1 MVVEEI
7 MSPENGEL
15 KQKEFYEKEFKFSY
29 SSLSKLIWNPV
40 AFFQHYI
47 LGIKEEKLE
56 NHLVQGK
63 LIHCLLLEKDKV
75 DQYFIMS
82 PVTLPT
88 GNSRTVIDRVFNHY
102 LELSKS
108 GDTRTELSDFSDAI
122 IDVLKD
128 MDYYQS
134 LKTDAQRL
142 DKVITP
148 ETSNYWEFLKK
159 KGNKIIIDQE
169 TMKFCTDAV
178 EIVKTNTAVCEL
190 IGLNVTEFDNK
201 LVLNEETMEMD
212 IRNRPF
218 GLKGIIDN
226 IVIDHDNKL
235 IYVNDLK
242 TSSKDLADFPETVE
256 YYNYWLQAI
265 IYCTLIVDKYQ
276 DLFDNGYKMKFHFVV
291 IDRMFQSYAFP
302 VSESTLNSW
311 LDRLN
316 TTLNQAEWHYTNKN
330 YLLPYKFAT
339 GEVVL

>member
-1 MVVEEI
+1 MVAEEI

-29 SSLSKLIWNPV
+29 SSLSKLLWNPV

-75 DQYFIMS
+75 DQYFITS
-82 PVTLPT
+82 PVSLPAGNARTL
-88 GNSRTVIDRVFNHY
+88 IDRVFYHY
-102 LELSKS
+102 LEVKDQ
-108 GDTRTELSDFSDAI
+108 DTRSELTEFSNAI
-122 IDVLKD
+122 LDVLKD

-134 LKTDAQRL
+134 LKTDQQRL

-148 ETSNYWEFLKK
+148 ETLNYWEFLKK

-178 EIVKTNTAVCEL
+178 EIVKTNAAVCEL

-201 LVLNEETMEMD
+201 LVLNEEPMEME
-212 IRNRPF
+212 INNRPF

-226 IVIDHDNKL
+226 IVIDHENKTVY
-235 IYVNDLK
+235 INDLK

-256 YYNYWLQAI
+256 YYNYWLQAV
-265 IYCTLIVDKYQ
+265 IYCTLVGMKYKQ
-276 DLFDNGYKMKFHFVV
+276 LFENGYKIKFHFVV

-302 VSESTLNSW
+302 VSESTLNTW

-316 TTLNQAEWHYTNKN
+316 KTLDQAQWHYTNKN

-339 GEVVL
+339 GEIVL